1 MNNTAFLALLPLLVT
16 TLAAGPQSH
25 GSEETGSSQV
35 AQLLT
40 DTKSLASSLKSDLAT
55 LDFFALSADAGLT
68 RTAMFNLYEEHIN
81 ALRSQ
86 QAKLEAKRKD
96 GSRWQQTALDRIVPI
111 IEEFASSAEAAIA
124 AAKTSQGRL
133 NSADSRDYFKLNADL
148 ADEFSTAIGA
158 WADYAKTRAD
168 LDRAAQ
174 KIR

>member
-1 MNNTAFLALLPLLVT
+1 MKNKAFLALLPLLLT
-16 TLAAGPQSH
+16 SLAAGPQSN
-25 GSEETGSSQV
+25 GSQETGSSQV

-40 DTKSLASSLKSDLAT
+40 DAKNLASSLKSDLAT
-55 LDFFALSADAGLT
+55 LDFFALSADSGVT
-68 RTAMFNLYEEHIN
+68 RTAMLNLYQEHIN

-111 IEEFASSAEAAIA
+111 IEEFASGAEAAIA
-124 AAKTSQGRL
+124 TAKTSQGRL

-148 ADEFSTAIGA
+148 AEEFSTAIAA
-158 WADYAKTRAD
+158 WADYAKTRED

-174 KIR
+174 KLR